1 MKRTVRLS
9 TLPLNPTKRS
19 ELSSVISSFTDAKR
33 VFVRGLRPTA
43 MWHHLDAKRGFR
55 DWAKAEGL
63 YPEDVNVHLVHQAA
77 FDAVDACV
85 RHVEACIAQSNVKAR
100 IWRRFSDE
108 DERHYAYACLAR
120 YSALGEVLSGLV
132 PDLDAGGLAPEKRAE
147 VCRYLHRLSREAL
160 NGTWPEVRLSRSM
173 YLDESMYSTVV
184 VDHPGQNPARRQYVK
199 VVSSKKGRRIVLPL
213 SGLSRVSGN
222 IRMVLDEDSD
232 RAFVHVAYDLASLG
246 EATGAPAAIDWGVS
260 EVCTD
265 DHGVKHG
272 TGYGPALLSITE
284 ATRTTGQARNKLRS
298 VSKKDAG
305 SRRAKHI
312 ARNNLGTKKQ
322 RARRTAARST
332 LRTISGKAVK
342 EVVYGEGNRTR
353 ARGKV
358 PRSPD
363 QRPSRLAIED
373 LSHLRGR
380 AQSRKISR
388 LCSTWMR
395 AENKERMTVHAYVGG
410 SDLETV
416 NEAYTSQTCPDP
428 TCGYVSKDNR
438 HGDRFHCRNPHWDC
452 NWQGDADHAAAT
464 NLLTRIDDR
473 EISRFTSHTEV
484 KKILDD
490 RFLRRLESRTG
501 GRSASPGEV
510 RQGDAAS
517 MPGARG
523 LSVEGEATA
532 HGRTPSRPRRR
543 KPGVGGGPVKDVL
556 ATARTSPVPMGR
568 TGKAQRL
575 ESEKKR
581 SA

>member
-9 TLPLNPTKRS
+9 SLPLNAAKQA
-19 ELSSVISSFTDAKR
+19 ELSHVIASFTNPKGG
-33 VFVRGLRPTA
+33 FVRLLRPA
-43 MWHHLDAKRGFR
+43 SMWHHLDDKRGFR
-55 DWAKAEGL
+55 DWAKDEGL
-63 YPEDVNVHLVHQAA
+63 YPEDMNVHLVDQAA
-77 FDAVDACV
+77 FDAVDTCV
-85 RHVEACIAQSNVKAR
+85 RHIESCIALSNVKAR

-108 DERHYAYACLAR
+108 GERHYAYACLAR
-120 YSALGEVLSGLV
+120 YSALGEILSGGT
-132 PDLDAGGLAPEKRAE
+132 PGLAAGDLSPEKRVL
-147 VCRYLHRLSREAL
+147 VCRYLHRLLREAI

-173 YLDESMYSTVV
+173 YLDESMYSTIVV
-184 VDHPGQNPARRQYVK
+184 EQKGKSTGMRQYVN

-222 IRMVLDEDSD
+222 IRVVLDEDSD
-232 RAFVHVAYDLASLG
+232 RAFVHVAYNLAPLG
-246 EATGAPAAIDWGVS
+246 EATGAPVAIDWGVS

-272 TGYGPALLSITE
+272 TGYGPALLSSTE
-284 ATRTTGQARNKLRS
+284 ATRITGQARNKLRS
-298 VSKKDAG
+298 ISKKDAG

-322 RARRTAARST
+322 RARRSTARST
-332 LRTISGKAVK
+332 LRTISGAAVK
-342 EVVYGEGNRTR
+342 EVVYGAGNRTR
-353 ARGKV
+353 DRGKV
-358 PRSPD
+358 PRSPG
-363 QRPSRLAIED
+363 QRPSSLAVED
-373 LSHLRGR
+373 LSHLRGK
-380 AQSRKISR
+380 AQSKKISR

-410 SDLETV
+410 SDIETV

-428 TCGYVSKDNR
+428 ACGYVSKDNR
-438 HGDRFHCRNPHWDC
+438 HGDKFHCRNPHWDC
-452 NWQGDADHAAAT
+452 NWQGDADLAAAT

-473 EISRFTSHTEV
+473 EISRFTSQAEV

-501 GRSASPGEV
+501 GRSASPGL
-510 RQGDAAS
+510 QGQRDAAS
-517 MPGARG
+517 TPGARG
-523 LSVEGEATA
+523 LSVDGEATA

-543 KPGVGGGPVKDVL
+543 KPDVGGGPGRDGP

-568 TGKAQRL
+568 TGKTRRL